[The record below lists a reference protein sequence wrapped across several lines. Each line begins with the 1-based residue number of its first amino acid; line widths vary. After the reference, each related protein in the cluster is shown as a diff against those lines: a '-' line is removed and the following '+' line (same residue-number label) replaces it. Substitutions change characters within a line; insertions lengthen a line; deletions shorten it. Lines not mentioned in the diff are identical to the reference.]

1 MLVEICSNKLSSKKQ
16 NLAYSDRILHLAC
29 KNLDLLFLSFS
40 APYVKVYLLE
50 NGVCIA
56 KKKTKVARKTLE
68 PLYQQLLSF
77 EESPQGKVLQVICIT
92 VLNLRTSLVQF
103 SLRNLQKSFTL
114 HLTSFTISKPCWVQK
129 Y

>member
-1 MLVEICSNKLSSKKQ
+1 MSSKRQ
-16 NLAYSDRILHLAC
+16 ILSYGDRTLHLLS
-29 KNLDLLFLSFS
+29 KKSGQLLYLLFFIFFS

-77 EESPQGKVLQVICIT
+77 EESPQGKVLQVTCISIL
-92 VLNLRTSLVQF
+92 LNLKVSAVQF
-103 SLRNLQKSFTL
+103 ALNEFQTPFML
-114 HLTSFTISKPCWVQK
+114 HLASSAISNPC
-129 Y
+129 